1 MEIKYTKRVTSF
13 KLMRQLR
20 GLFP

>member
-13 KLMRQLR
+13 KLMRQLK